1 MMRRL
6 WLLLLPIVLLFAG
19 CDDETA
25 YSYVGYY
32 NVTMELYAVVR
43 DANGVD
49 HTVRASDKG
58 EMYLDFDDVD
68 GYVYTE
74 GFINTTGYV
83 DDEGCL
89 LLDPSTIHVEM
100 ESVTLPDMEADV
112 VLQHSVT
119 RHNGWGNMEWSST
132 VTSQLRD
139 YEIVSATVNYRAVYL
154 GTDSDDD
161 YDYYD

>member
-32 NVTMELYAVVR
+32 NVTTELYAVLR
-43 DANGVD
+43 DANGVN
-49 HTVRASDKG
+49 HSVTAIDKG
-58 EMYLDFDDVD
+58 EMYLDLDGVD

-74 GFINTTGYV
+74 GIINTTGYV
-83 DDEGCL
+83 DEDGCL
-89 LLDPSTIHVEM
+89 CLDPSTMHVNM
-100 ESVTLPDMEADV
+100 VSSTLPDMEADI

-119 RHNGWGNMEWSST
+119 RHNGWGNMDWAST
-132 VTSQLRD
+132 VTSQLRNF
-139 YEIVSATVNYRAVYL
+139 EIVSATVYYHAVYL
-154 GTDSDDD
+154 GTDSDDE
-161 YDYYD
+161 